1 MKYFIKLLI
10 LVFTTCIL
18 ISCTSFQDKQFTSSK
33 LELRQLVKE
42 VSTTHTAHGWFFL
55 VSGSYSASETEKTT
69 VKVMAKVEGRYKFM
83 EMPIESIRIVINNNI
98 SIPYIEIEYVNTKK
112 YSDEAL
118 TNNIY
123 LAKTYIITCQEQY
136 LPEKLLPITLQ

>member
-18 ISCTSFQDKQFTSSK
+18 ISCTYFQDKQFTSSK

-42 VSTTHTAHGWFFL
+42 VSTTHTEHGGFFL
-55 VSGSYSASETEKTT
+55 VGGSYSASETEKTT
-69 VKVMAKVEGRYKFM
+69 VKVMAKVEGRYRFM
-83 EMPIESIRIVINNNI
+83 EIPIESIRIVINNNI

-123 LAKTYIITCQEQY
+123 LVKVYIITCPEQY
-136 LPEKLLPITLQ
+136 LPEKLLPITL